1 MLIALDIGNSH
12 IRFGGFSGNEMQF
25 AASIATDSRLT
36 AEQYACQLRD
46 AAWLHQV
53 DITKANGV
61 VYGSVVPA
69 VTPAILDAVKLLA
82 SCEVLGLGQGVKTGL
97 NLKVDQPRALGGDLV
112 ANAVWAACRGKLPC
126 VVVDLGTATTFTVLD
141 KSGALV
147 GTAIAAGVRTS
158 LDTLK
163 NMAAQL
169 PAIRMEAPA
178 RGVIGRNTIDAMK
191 SGAVFGAAAM
201 IDGMTARSAE
211 ALGEMPYI
219 LLCGGCGQA
228 VAPYL
233 TATAECDPYT
243 TLRGLAAV
251 WQKNHKTDETGR

>member
-12 IRFGGFSGNEMQF
+12 IRFGGFCGDEMQF

-46 AAWLHQV
+46 AAWLYH
-53 DITKANGV
+53 ANLAQTTGV
-61 VYGSVVPA
+61 VYCSVVPA
-69 VTPAILDAVKLLA
+69 VTPAILNAVKLLA
-82 SCEVLGLGQGVKTGL
+82 GCEVLGLGQGTKTGL
-97 NLKVDQPRALGGDLV
+97 NLKVDQPRALGSDLV

-141 KSGALV
+141 RSGALV
-147 GTAIAAGVRTS
+147 GTAIAAGIHSS

-191 SGAVFGAAAM
+191 SGAIFGAAAM
-201 IDGMTARSAE
+201 IDGMTARIAE
-211 ALGEMPYI
+211 ALGEMPHI

-233 TATAECDPYT
+233 TVAADCDPYT
-243 TLRGLAAV
+243 TLRGLAVV
-251 WQKNHKTDETGR
+251 WQKNHKTEETGR